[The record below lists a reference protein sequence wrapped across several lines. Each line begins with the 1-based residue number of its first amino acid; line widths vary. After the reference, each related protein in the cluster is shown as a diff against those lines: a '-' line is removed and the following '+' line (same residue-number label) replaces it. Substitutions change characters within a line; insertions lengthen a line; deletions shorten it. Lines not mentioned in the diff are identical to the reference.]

1 MLLISRK
8 KEILFRKMSISGRG
22 FHIRA
27 VKSNSSLNKNMKT
40 KSSLKTDSLI
50 DSAARKLLLAILALG
65 LVAASARAGQS
76 HFSAAWPTNAPGI
89 WEQDGPWTTSA
100 YPNNGHVII
109 NQQGE
114 PVPGPDPTYD
124 VLIDVLPQCTLGI
137 GVQVQTVN
145 IFKPAVLNLATGG
158 ALIANTGFGNGG
170 QINLAYGSRIIAR
183 TGTNGI
189 ALGDAGVITLN
200 ATEGSADKWAILFCG
215 NGSFVNNGGQILM
228 GDSNNN
234 LITAINRGDS
244 FTIAPAGQIRGA
256 GHLNPGGGD
265 FTSLNIVNQGLIEGT
280 QSRPLDIAVDALN
293 NANLRNTGTLRGR
306 GPGTLRISSL
316 NGFPGV
322 NNTDGIIEAIDN
334 GIVRLEARVTVTGGT
349 LITSGGG
356 TIRGD
361 FPGSNGGIFNNVLN
375 KGTMAVSPDETISLA
390 GTFTSDGGLLRIDGS
405 ASALA
410 GVLIRGAQVTLAG
423 NGLIT
428 MSGLCAIA
436 GADEV
441 GHTMIVGSGITIRG
455 NGQFGTNNSNF
466 LYKALNV
473 VNQGLIE
480 ATTGLTV
487 FVNSSQN
494 SNVANNG
501 GTFRAANG
509 ASYLQFNGPGA
520 VVNNNGGIIEALG
533 TSNLLV
539 TGGATLTNN
548 AGAKIDLNG
557 GTLTVEAGLDLNGGS
572 LVGNGTIEGTVRNNG
587 GIVAPGHSAG
597 KLTLNG
603 NYTQGANGTL
613 NMEIGGTAPG
623 TEYDQLR
630 VNGTATLGG
639 TLNVSLINGFRPAV
653 GTIFQ
658 LIVPNA
664 FAGSFATINTN
675 GFTGTFNFSNNSIT
689 LTVTSVPY
697 IPLNIS
703 TRLNVE
709 TDPNQLIGGFTI
721 TGTEAKKVVILA
733 TGPSLDKFGLTG
745 LLADPILELYQGST
759 LIASNDNWE
768 VPDKA
773 EIEATGFQPG
783 HKLESALVRT
793 LPPGAYTAV
802 VRGTNGGTGLGT
814 VQLYDLAETTKSK
827 LANIAARGVVET
839 PDNRI
844 LIGGFIIG
852 GNGGGDCRVI
862 VRALGPSL
870 IAFQIGTPLPDPTLE
885 VKNANGS
892 TLAFNDDWQQSPQAA
907 EIQARGFAPADKES
921 ALMISLPNG
930 AFTAIVRGKDGNTG
944 VAVVEVY
951 NVD

>member
-1 MLLISRK
+1 
-8 KEILFRKMSISGRG
+8 MSVSGRG

-27 VKSNSSLNKNMKT
+27 VKGNSSLNKNMKT
-40 KSSLKTDSLI
+40 KSSLKTVSLI
-50 DSAARKLLLAILALG
+50 DSGAGKLLLAILTLA
-65 LVAASARAGQS
+65 LVAASAHAGQS

-89 WEQDGPWTTSA
+89 WEQDGIWTTSA
-100 YPNNGHVII
+100 YPNNGHTIPGANGQPI
-109 NQQGE
+109 
-114 PVPGPDPTYD
+114 PGPDPTYD
-124 VLIDVLPQCTLGI
+124 VLIDVLPPCTMSTGI
-137 GVQVQTVN
+137 TVQAVN
-145 IFKPAVLNLATGG
+145 IFQPAVLNLATGG
-158 ALIANTGFGNGG
+158 WLTAKTGLGNGG
-170 QINLAYGSRIIAR
+170 QINLAYGSRIIAY
-183 TGTNGI
+183 TGTNGT
-189 ALGDAGVITLN
+189 ALGNAGVITLN
-200 ATEGSADKWAILFCG
+200 AVEGSADKWAILFCG

-244 FTIAPAGQIRGA
+244 FLIAPAGQIRGA

-322 NNTDGIIEAIDN
+322 NNTDGIIEAIEN

-361 FPGSNGGIFNNVLN
+361 FPGANGGIFNNVLN

-410 GVLIRGAQVTLAG
+410 GVLIRGTQVTLAG
-423 NGLIT
+423 NGLIA

-436 GADEV
+436 GADNV
-441 GHTMIVGSGITIRG
+441 GQTMVVGSGITIRG
-455 NGQFGTNNSNF
+455 DGQLGTNNSNF

-501 GTFRAANG
+501 TFRAASG

-548 AGAKIDLNG
+548 AGGTIDFNGGTLQLDAGMDLNG
-557 GTLTVEAGLDLNGGS
+557 GILR
-572 LVGNGTIEGTVRNNG
+572 GNGTIEGSVRNNG
-587 GIVAPGHSAG
+587 GVFSPGHSPG
-597 KLTLNG
+597 KITING
-603 NYTQGANGTL
+603 NYTQGAGGALT
-613 NMEIGGTAPG
+613 MEIGGKAAG

-639 TLNVSLINGFRPAV
+639 TLNITLINGFRPAV
-653 GTIFQ
+653 GDVFQ
-658 LIVPNA
+658 LILPNA
-664 FAGSFATINTN
+664 FAGSFATINTV
-675 GFTGTFNFSNNSIT
+675 GFTGNVNYSSGGIT
-689 LTVTSVPY
+689 ITVQTVPD
-697 IPLNIS
+697 IPLNVS
-703 TRLNVE
+703 TRLNVGV
-709 TDPNQLIGGFTI
+709 DQNVLFAGFI
-721 TGTEAKKVVILA
+721 VTGSEPKKVIIRA
-733 TGPSLDKFGLTG
+733 IGPSLSSGGVPVPGRLSNP
-745 LLADPILELYQGST
+745 LLELHDGTTAIIAVNDDWQQ
-759 LIASNDNWE
+759 ASNTN
-768 VPDKA
+768 
-773 EIEATGFQPG
+773 EIPNGFAPTDSR
-783 HKLESALVRT
+783 ESVIVTT
-793 LPPGAYTAV
+793 LAPGAYTAV
-802 VRGTNGGTGLGT
+802 VHGVGNTTGVALCE
-814 VQLYDLAETTKSK
+814 VYDLAQGAKSK
-827 LANIAARGVVET
+827 LANISTRGLGDT
-839 PDNRI
+839 GDNV

-852 GNGGGDCRVI
+852 GNGGAESKVI
-862 VRALGPSL
+862 IRAIGPSL
-870 IAFQIGTPLPDPTLE
+870 SGFGITGAMQNPTLE

-892 TLAFNDDWQQSPQAA
+892 TLMTNDDWEGPQKA
-907 EIQARGFAPADKES
+907 EILAQHLDPSDPRES
-921 ALMISLPNG
+921 ALVISLPDGN
-930 AFTAIVRGKDGNTG
+930 FTAIVRGQGGETG
-944 VAVVEVY
+944 VAVVQVY
-951 NVD
+951 NVL